1 MAEKTIYYSNGEIER
16 VRERNLKIAQ
26 NFSKVIQLLVEKEKI
41 DIMMI
46 AYCIYTS
53 PSYILADRYSLDC
66 FKSLGRGRYTQ
77 KRVREY
83 FKSYSKL
90 WELKRGL
97 GLFIEH
103 SLVYCYKKRLVPY
116 ADLKSVG
123 ENSID
128 FYVNIGE
135 GKYKAVDLKISI
147 KEKARSM
154 RNHSIYNS
162 EIVLEFEDITKIL
175 EAIVEKDSRKL
186 QEVLRMIY
194 NNIELKTDDIYIIQ
208 EKNSQ
213 SYQLREFDFI
223 DLDSYQLSQSY

>member
-16 VRERNLKIAQ
+16 VRERNIKIAQ
-26 NFSKVIQLLVEKEKI
+26 NFAKVVQLLVEKEKI
-41 DIMMI
+41 DILMI

-53 PSYILADRYSLDC
+53 PSFILADRYSLDC
-66 FKSLGRGRYTQ
+66 FKSLGRGQYNK

-83 FKSYSKL
+83 FKSYKL

-103 SLVYCYKKRLVPY
+103 SLVYCYKKRLVPS

-128 FYVNIGE
+128 FFYDIGE

-162 EIVLEFEDITKIL
+162 EIVLEFEDIMKIL
-175 EAIVEKDSRKL
+175 EAIVKKDNRKL

>member
-16 VRERNLKIAQ
+16 VRERNIKIAQ
-26 NFSKVIQLLVEKEKI
+26 NFAKVVQLLVEKEKI
-41 DIMMI
+41 DILMI

-53 PSYILADRYSLDC
+53 PSFILADRYSLDC
-66 FKSLGRGRYTQ
+66 FKSLGRGQYTQ

-83 FKSYSKL
+83 FKSYKL

-103 SLVYCYKKRLVPY
+103 SLVYCYKKRLVPS

-128 FYVNIGE
+128 FFYDIGE

-162 EIVLEFEDITKIL
+162 EIVLEFEDIMKIL
-175 EAIVEKDSRKL
+175 EAIVKKDNRKL